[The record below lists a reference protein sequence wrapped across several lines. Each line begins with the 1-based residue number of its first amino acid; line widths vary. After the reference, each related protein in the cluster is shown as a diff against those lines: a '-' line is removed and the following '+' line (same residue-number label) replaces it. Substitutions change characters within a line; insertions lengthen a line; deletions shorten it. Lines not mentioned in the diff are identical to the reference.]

1 MKTQSLPFY
10 LKSRKPLSD
19 VPEGSL
25 FSCFKSLQKNMFT
38 AGVLAVSATLVACT
52 GGEGSSS
59 ESSVV
64 SSSSEAAVVSSSSV
78 VVASSQ
84 SSVAVSSV
92 ASVPASSVPVISSSS
107 STAFVPM
114 PSEPVVVYAVNAG
127 GPAFTGAD
135 GVEYAADENFSA
147 GRQYTNAK
155 AIAGTEDDVLYQSER
170 YHTGAFSYDIDL
182 PDGVY
187 TVVLKFAEI
196 YHTSENARVA
206 GISIEGTN
214 YGNVDIVKEVGPMA
228 AYDVEHAGIVV
239 SDGELNINL
248 SPSADN
254 PKISGIVI
262 KSLPDGKYLYGQQ
275 CASCH
280 GDESGNNAT
289 SGGALTKSQCTTC
302 GSFDQLRTFIDVL
315 MPKGNPA
322 QCSGECAEDIATYI
336 LSNFA
341 GYNTPEVGV
350 SPAPG
355 AEFTCAQEIL
365 PPEDENLVRRLTRGD
380 YIRTIRDVTGLDVSA
395 AAEAIPDQAPTFRS
409 FNNNAIE
416 VSVSRA
422 HIDTFN
428 ELAADIAPQL
438 DAWLNGQKS
447 CSNFQDSCES
457 GLINNLALK
466 LYRAPVNTAEMAAL
480 REIFD
485 VAQENDASFDEGAS
499 LVLQAMLQG
508 PRFLY
513 RIEREVGDGSVK
525 PLQSYELAS
534 RLSYG
539 IWGSAPDDALLAA
552 AAQGTNQVLAQIDRM
567 LNDSKALEYGAEFFA
582 DWFDL
587 HRMDSMRANADQFPG
602 FNNDLFVDM
611 KKETEATFRK
621 IISQEQKVTS
631 MYNLQETTVSRALAQ
646 HYNLPSPKT
655 GTATYD
661 LSGIPERGGLFTQG
675 SITTIG
681 GNESSTVRRGLF
693 MLDQVLCGKMA
704 SPPENVPTTP
714 IPSTPDQSI
723 RDVSETRT
731 DHPVCGVC
739 HQQFE
744 PLVWGMVPF
753 NAVGEYHLV
762 DEFGH
767 NLPEDGYVVIP
778 PSDDKINYSS
788 VNEMADIL
796 AASPRTMDCA
806 TLKSFEYLMAR
817 EVTTADACSLA
828 DARNEISSSGG
839 SYQDMLRALLMTE
852 KFRNIKT
859 EAN

>member
-1 MKTQSLPFY
+1 MNIKSFPFY
-10 LKSRKPLSD
+10 LKDSKVLSYIA
-19 VPEGSL
+19 EGSL
-25 FSCFKSLQKNMFT
+25 LICAKALQKNILKL
-38 AGVLAVSATLVACT
+38 GVIAASTTLVAACT
-52 GGEGSSS
+52 GGGEGSSD
-59 ESSVV
+59 SSVV
-64 SSSSEAAVVSSSSV
+64 SSSSAAVVVTPSSI
-78 VVASSQ
+78 AS
-84 SSVAVSSV
+84 SSV
-92 ASVPASSVPVISSSS
+92 ASVPVSSAPIVASSS
-107 STAFVPM
+107 STAFIPM
-114 PSEPVVVYAVNAG
+114 PAESIVVYAVNAG
-127 GPAFTGAD
+127 GGAFEGTD
-135 GVEYAADENFSA
+135 GIKYAADENFSA
-147 GRQYTNAK
+147 GKQYTNDK
-155 AIAGTEDDVLYQSER
+155 GIAGTLDDTLYQSER
-170 YHTGAFSYDIDL
+170 YHTGDFSYDITL

-187 TVVLKFAEI
+187 TVILKFAEI
-196 YHTSENARVA
+196 YHTTEDSRVA
-206 GISIEGTN
+206 GINIEGTSF
-214 YGNVDIVKEVGPMA
+214 GNIDIVKEAGALA

-239 SDGELNINL
+239 SDGELNITL
-248 SPSADN
+248 SPSKDN

-280 GDESGNNAT
+280 GDENGVNAT

-302 GSFDQLRTFIDVL
+302 GSFEGLRTFIDVL

-322 QCSGECAEDIATYI
+322 KCSGECANDIATYI

-341 GYNTPEVGV
+341 GYNTIEFGV

-355 AEFTCAQEIL
+355 AEFSCAQNVV

-380 YIRTIRDVTGLDVSA
+380 YIRTIRDITGLDVSA
-395 AAEAIPDQAPTFRS
+395 AAEDIPDQAPTFRS

-416 VSVSRA
+416 VGVSRA

-428 ELAADIAPQL
+428 DLAAEMAPKL
-438 DAWLNGQKS
+438 DAWLNSQKS
-447 CSNFQDSCES
+447 CTNFQDSCETQ
-457 GLINNLALK
+457 LIENLALQ
-466 LYRAPVNTAEMAAL
+466 LYRAPANGAEVSAL

-485 VAQENDASFDEGAS
+485 VAQTQNASFDEGAS

-513 RIEREVGDGSVK
+513 RVEREVGDGSVK
-525 PLQSYELAS
+525 PLQPYELAS

-539 IWGSAPDDALLAA
+539 IWGSAPDAALLTAA
-552 AAQGTNQVLAQIDRM
+552 SQGSNQVLAQIDRM
-567 LNDSKALEYGAEFFA
+567 LNDDKALEYGAEFFA

-587 HRMDSMRANADQFPG
+587 HRMESMSANADQFPG
-602 FNNDLFVDM
+602 FNNNLFADM

-621 IISQEQKVTS
+621 IITQEQKVTR
-631 MYNLQETTVSRALAQ
+631 MYNLQETTVSGALAQ
-646 HYNLPSPKT
+646 HYNLPSPQS

-704 SPPENVPTTP
+704 SPPANVPTTP
-714 IPSTPDQSI
+714 IPSTADQSI
-723 RDVSETRT
+723 RDISETRT

-753 NAVGEYHLV
+753 DAVGDYHLM

-767 NLPEDGYVVIP
+767 NLPGDGYVVIP
-778 PSDDKINYSS
+778 PSDDRVNYSS
-788 VNEMADIL
+788 VSEMADII
-796 AASPRTMDCA
+796 AGSDRTLDCA
-806 TLKSFEYLMAR
+806 MIKSFQYLMAR
-817 EVTTADACSLA
+817 SVTTADSCSLSS
-828 DARNEISSSGG
+828 ARDEVSSSGG
-839 SYQDMLRALLMTE
+839 SYQDLLKALLATE

-859 EAN
+859 ESN